1 MFVPP
6 RVLARSFAAKDKNV
20 ERQALTLLGEF
31 MREDPTLYA
40 SRNQETD
47 ECVIEGM
54 GELHIDIYIGRLK
67 REFNMEVELGQPTVN
82 YREIIRKKQEFNCV
96 HKRQSGGASQ
106 WACVRGFIEPLPIN
120 LSRETGLMNKMTLR
134 PPTMN
139 CERTCRNHS
148 RSSSSRRS
156 SRRGP

>member
-54 GELHIDIYIGRLK
+54 KKIADVTSKRGLDREMRNQITTALLNLTGNGLTWFPADLEKVWVDATRRLDGR
-67 REFNMEVELGQPTVN
+67 GD
-82 YREIIRKKQEFNCV
+82 
-96 HKRQSGGASQ
+96 
-106 WACVRGFIEPLPIN
+106 
-120 LSRETGLMNKMTLR
+120 TLR
-134 PPTMN
+134 QPESTV
-139 CERTCRNHS
+139 
-148 RSSSSRRS
+148 SSEAVRR
-156 SRRGP
+156 